1 MTKNKKDKKDKDKKK
16 WKLKNVTG
24 EQWQQA
30 GKAISGTAKKLSD
43 TQDSEKSKTQALK
56 DKLRIRK
63 SQRK

>member
-16 WKLKNVTG
+16 WKLKNIKG
-24 EQWQQA
+24 EHWQQV
-30 GKAISGTAKKLSD
+30 GKAISGTAKNLSD
-43 TQDSEKSKTQALK
+43 TEASEKSKTQALK